1 MKTQYL
7 LILIVVGF
15 SLIVGGCAFQPLAQ
29 AQANID
35 VEFTLKTAQKDGKMV
50 FVGVGGEID
59 GEVNPDLSVQR
70 GETIHL
76 ILINDD
82 GVSHDLKVPGL
93 RARLPNVENK
103 GNQSD
108 AVFKARDA
116 EVYEYYCTVMGHRQA
131 GMEGTLTVSEL

>member
-1 MKTQYL
+1 MKAQYL
-7 LILIVVGF
+7 LILMVVF
-15 SLIVGGCAFQPLAQ
+15 VSLIVGGCALQPLAQ

-35 VEFTLKTAQKDGKMV
+35 VEFTLKSAQKGGKMV

-59 GEVNPDLSVQR
+59 GQINPDLPVQR

-76 ILINDD
+76 ILINGD

-93 RARLPNVENK
+93 RARLPNVQNK

-108 AVFKARDA
+108 AVFEARDA
-116 EVYEYYCTVMGHRQA
+116 GVYEYYCTVMGHRKA
-131 GMEGTLTVSEL
+131 GMEGALTVSEL